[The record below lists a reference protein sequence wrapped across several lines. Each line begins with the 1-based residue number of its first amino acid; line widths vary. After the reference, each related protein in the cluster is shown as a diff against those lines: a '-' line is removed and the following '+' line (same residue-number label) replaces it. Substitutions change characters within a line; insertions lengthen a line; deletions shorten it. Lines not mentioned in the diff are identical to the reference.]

1 LKSLATGNQPIE
13 CDIFSSIFASMS
25 LNPSRGLFD
34 PVEIPGSLES
44 MQLQRSQSKRKSMIL
59 KLLEALSILRKDLIR
74 MAFGAGKIL

>member
-1 LKSLATGNQPIE
+1 LKSLATGDQPIE
-13 CDIFSSIFASMS
+13 CDILSRIFASMS
-25 LNPSRGLFD
+25 LSSSRGLFD